1 MSSFLVAI
9 ILLALVLMMV
19 TPRPPCVL
27 AVTAS
32 GAMAASTSFLL
43 VTLASCFM
51 GATLLTC
58 LDSLSTILSVF
69 SALQVVTMSSSFVVL
84 AAVLPSVMASCV
96 RVGHGF
102 RPVISDVED
111 EVGTL
116 DHATDQ
122 GDGTSNQCDSLQLS
136 TMIKVK
142 SSASNRFNNV

>member
-1 MSSFLVAI
+1 M
-9 ILLALVLMMV
+9 
-19 TPRPPCVL
+19 
-27 AVTAS
+27 
-32 GAMAASTSFLL
+32 
-43 VTLASCFM
+43 
-51 GATLLTC
+51 
-58 LDSLSTILSVF
+58 SVF

-84 AAVLPSVMASCV
+84 AAVLPSVMVYCV

-136 TMIKVK
+136 TMMIKVK
-142 SSASNRFNNV
+142 SSASNHFNNV

>member
-1 MSSFLVAI
+1 M
-9 ILLALVLMMV
+9 
-19 TPRPPCVL
+19 
-27 AVTAS
+27 
-32 GAMAASTSFLL
+32 
-43 VTLASCFM
+43 
-51 GATLLTC
+51 
-58 LDSLSTILSVF
+58 SVF
-69 SALQVVTMSSSFVVL
+69 STLQVVRVSSSFFVL
-84 AAVLPSVMASCV
+84 ASSFPSVMASCV